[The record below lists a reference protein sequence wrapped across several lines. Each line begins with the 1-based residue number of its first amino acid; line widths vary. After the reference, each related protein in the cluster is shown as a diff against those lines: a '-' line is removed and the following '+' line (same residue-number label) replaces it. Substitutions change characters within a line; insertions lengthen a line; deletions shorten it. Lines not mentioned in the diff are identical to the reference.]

1 MLVTRSSHCKQG
13 SMACV
18 LVQPDASRK
27 NIYDSIISVSTNIP
41 LYSENDSDVHAE
53 VAALGKASRKGR
65 ATEKATAYITMPPC
79 KKCFAAL
86 MVSGI
91 SRIVTRVVVS
101 TQIEQAATKY
111 GIQVVTLDG
120 VEKQRERI
128 NILIH
133 GNPEGKRSLE
143 ENEEIVQRRKRRK
156 EERQQHKNKNQE
168 TSTST

>member
-13 SMACV
+13 GMACV
-18 LVQPDASRK
+18 LVQPDASRN
-27 NIYDSIISVSTNIP
+27 NIYDSIIGVSTNLP

-91 SRIVTRVVVS
+91 SRIVTRV
-101 TQIEQAATKY
+101 TAPKQIEQAATKN
-111 GIQVVTLDG
+111 GIEVVTLEG
-120 VEKQRERI
+120 VEQQRERI
-128 NILIH
+128 NIIIH

-143 ENEEIVQRRKRRK
+143 DKEEIEERRKRRK
-156 EERQQHKNKNQE
+156 EERQQRKNKNNE
-168 TSTST
+168 TPT